1 MDKIKLTTLLIATAL
16 AFTSMTSVASPQQ
29 NNANNDENIEVITIR
44 GELPPHY
51 YTELKE
57 QKTKEFMALY
67 NEYVEDKDLAFRC
80 RRMGSTGSHFKKEVC
95 FNEFEWRI
103 IRRYTDE
110 QSRRGELPNFADA
123 LMNSKEK
130 RERRKDFLASVQKM
144 INEEPKL
151 KTVYLEYM
159 AAQKGYKQAHAKKFG
174 EWSQYSQENT
184 VAKGQENKK

>member
-1 MDKIKLTTLLIATAL
+1 MNKIKLTTLLLATSL
-16 AFTSMTSVASPQQ
+16 ACTSMMSVASPQQ
-29 NNANNDENIEVITIR
+29 NNAKSDDNIEVITIR

-80 RRMGSTGSHFKKEVC
+80 RQMGVTGSHFKKEFC

-110 QSRRGELPNFADA
+110 QQRRGEIPNLVDA
-123 LMNSKEK
+123 LMNSEEK

-144 INEEPKL
+144 ISEEPKV
-151 KTVYLEYM
+151 KKVYLEYM
-159 AAQKGYKQAHAKKFG
+159 LAHKGYKQAHAKKFG
-174 EWSQYSQENT
+174 EWSQYSEEVT
-184 VAKGQENKK
+184 VAKNQKNK